1 MSEQSARHQ
10 RKTKAGVVVSNRMMK
25 TIIVRVTRM
34 TKHPKYGRV
43 IEQTNTFKAHDET
56 NRAAIGARIRANLRT
71 GDIAC
76 RTGGDEFVALL
87 RSSRSADGVE
97 RLAARVRLLLA
108 GPYLIDGVPVPA
120 SVSVGWSWD
129 KPVSPEKLLH
139 IADERMYSSKRR

>member
-1 MSEQSARHQ
+1 MR
-10 RKTKAGVVVSNRMMK
+10 AGRDRRSR
-25 TIIVRVTRM
+25 RW
-34 TKHPKYGRV
+34 YDGGR
-43 IEQTNTFKAHDET
+43 ERPRT
-56 NRAAIGARIRANLRT
+56 GPRANLRA

-87 RSSRSADGVE
+87 RSSRSADSVE